1 MTATDSASSSE
12 TETGNQAE
20 EPANAVPARAPG
32 LGLLRGKKGL
42 VVGVANHRSI
52 AWGVARNAA
61 AEGAELAFTYQ
72 GDALE
77 RRVRPLAAEV
87 GSEIVEPLDV
97 TNADQ
102 IASVF
107 GKLEER
113 WGHLDFLVHSVAY
126 ADREELKGRTID
138 TSRDGFLRA
147 LEISAY
153 SLISLTRAAEPLLR
167 PGGSVVAMTYY
178 GSIKVAPSYNV
189 MGIAKAALESSVR
202 YLAADVGPA
211 GVRVNALSAGPI
223 KTLAASGVA
232 GLRSLLGHAADRSS
246 LKRNVTIDDVGKAA
260 VYLVSDLSSGVTGEI
275 HYVDGGL
282 STSAY

>member
-1 MTATDSASSSE
+1 MSASTDPRSTDIAPS
-12 TETGNQAE
+12 
-20 EPANAVPARAPG
+20 VPSRAPG

-72 GDALE
+72 GEALE
-77 RRVRPLAAEV
+77 RRVKPLAEEV
-87 GSEIVEPLDV
+87 GSSIVLPLDV
-97 TNADQ
+97 T
-102 IASVF
+102 SEEETTHVF
-107 GKLEER
+107 ETLKEQ

-126 ADREELKGRTID
+126 ADREDLKGRTVD
-138 TSRDGFLRA
+138 TSREGFLRA

-167 PGGSVVAMTYY
+167 PGGSIIAMTYY
-178 GSIKVAPSYNV
+178 GAIKVAPSYNV

-202 YLAADVGPA
+202 YLAADLGA
-211 GVRVNALSAGPI
+211 QDVRVNALSAGPI

-232 GLRSLLGHAADRSS
+232 GLRSLLGQAAERSS

-260 VYLVSDLSSGVTGEI
+260 VYLLSDLSSGITGEI